1 MSNTKKN
8 IIPISVKGKKKLL
21 APLNIKNKNVMS
33 ASIKESIKE
42 NEVKKDQLLSSRER
56 FELDCDNDSKEDAIF
71 LSSLSQSEKFF
82 YEVNAKDIYNF
93 LKPLNLIRYIDSF
106 IKDGFESKEDLMEI
120 QEDYFEENKS
130 FNKNQQKKILLKA
143 KEYLDKYNQ
152 NNIQKNIYINDINK
166 GLENK
171 NETEMGGLTINNK
184 VDMGIGGGCIDDY
197 IIDTNIFNR
206 CWTCFN
212 KLKDNNYIEIN
223 YEDSII
229 TRTVRFCSE
238 KCQKKFEI
246 NIYTIC
252 DNCFIKYDK
261 SKGDFIYNNKHFH
274 SQNCL
279 DEYFKSNNIRKDEK
293 IDSNENI
300 YKSSNNNVND
310 NNIYDPMNDF

>member
-1 MSNTKKN
+1 
-8 IIPISVKGKKKLL
+8 
-21 APLNIKNKNVMS
+21 
-33 ASIKESIKE
+33 
-42 NEVKKDQLLSSRER
+42 
-56 FELDCDNDSKEDAIF
+56 
-71 LSSLSQSEKFF
+71 
-82 YEVNAKDIYNF
+82 
-93 LKPLNLIRYIDSF
+93 
-106 IKDGFESKEDLMEI
+106 MEI

-166 GLENK
+166 GFENK
-171 NETEMGGLTINNK
+171 NETEMGSLTINNK
-184 VDMGIGGGCIDDY
+184 VDMGIGGGSIDDY

-212 KLKDNNYIEIN
+212 KLKDNNYIEIH

-310 NNIYDPMNDF
+310 NSIYDPMNDF